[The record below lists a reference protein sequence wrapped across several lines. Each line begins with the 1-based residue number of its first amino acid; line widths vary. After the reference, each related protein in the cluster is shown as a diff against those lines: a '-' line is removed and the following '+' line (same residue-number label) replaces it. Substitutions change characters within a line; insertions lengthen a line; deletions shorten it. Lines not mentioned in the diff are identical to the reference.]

1 MFTIKNKARL
11 LQPVDFEGLRSG
23 VMLASDIDAVMEY
36 GDRLFIF
43 VELKRPGTG
52 MPTGQRIMYERM
64 SRAISESPKRE
75 AYTILAENNEDDTE
89 KAVDLAHC
97 NVTAFFD
104 GTQKK
109 WLTPTHNINVL
120 LLRNE
125 LYELCF
131 SKQI

>member
-11 LQPVDFEGLRSG
+11 LQPVNFEGLRSG
-23 VMLASDIDAVMEY
+23 SMLASDIDAVMEY

-43 VELKRPGTG
+43 VELKRPGIG

-75 AYTILAENNEDDTE
+75 AYTILAENNEDDPE
-89 KAVDLAHC
+89 KPVDLAHC
-97 NVTAFFD
+97 KVSCYFD

-109 WLTPTHNINVL
+109 WLTAIKPLNVL